1 MPTTLFVSRLVGT
14 RKIWC
19 LIWYLTESWKYN
31 KVSRQR
37 NSETCWKP
45 MTAIL
50 VTCQGDIVGCSIW
63 DMFETWRRH
72 TDGTSL
78 LRPLEMLSRR
88 SKKMSWTRT
97 TETSWWDVVGCFI
110 WDIPATSLGCTKR
123 ICKCSLFHNLTLIER
138 YVFLFLYGVH
148 INQFCLMIM
157 QILLLFSINILF
169 QFFIYYIFINCPDRV
184 LYSF

>member
-19 LIWYLTESWKYN
+19 LIWYLTEWWKYN

-50 VTCQGDIVGCSIW
+50 VTYQGDIVGCSIW

-110 WDIPATSLGCTKR
+110 WDIPATSLGLQR
-123 ICKCSLFHNLTLIER
+123 EYVNVACSIIWLWLKGMYFFSFTVFILIN
-138 YVFLFLYGVH
+138 FAWW
-148 INQFCLMIM
+148 
-157 QILLLFSINILF
+157 
-169 QFFIYYIFINCPDRV
+169 
-184 LYSF
+184 